1 MAEEEGSFVTE
12 FYNRLAAT
20 AVRMINKRGRLI
32 RLIRF
37 DETAAN
43 AGRPWKGPPINPT
56 EPGSDVFGVF
66 VPPTSVRQFGLSAL
80 GLGTEMESMIATSEQ
95 IIIVSAGE
103 TDLRQFSEVLDQS
116 ERWGIFT
123 SQILKPGSTTLLGFL
138 GVRR

>member
-1 MAEEEGSFVTE
+1 MTD
-12 FYNRLAAT
+12 FYTRVVAT

-32 RLIRF
+32 KLIRF
-37 DETAAN
+37 DETSDN
-43 AGRPWKGPPINPT
+43 VSRPWKGPPASPT
-56 EPGSDVFGVF
+56 EPSSDVYGVF
-66 VPPTSVRQFGLSAL
+66 IQPTSVRQFGLSAL

-95 IIIVSAGE
+95 IIIISAGE

-123 SQILKPGSTTLLGFL
+123 SQILKPGDKTLLGFL

>member
-1 MAEEEGSFVTE
+1 MAEEGESFVTD

-20 AVRMINKRGRLI
+20 AVRLINKRGRLI

-43 AGRPWKGPPINPT
+43 AARPWKGPPIIPT
-56 EPGSDVFGVF
+56 EPSTEVYGVF
-66 VPPTSVRQFGLSAL
+66 VPPTSVRQFGLTAL

-95 IIIVSAGE
+95 IIIVSSGE
-103 TDLRQFSEVLDQS
+103 TDLRQFSEVFDQAQ
-116 ERWGIFT
+116 RWGIFA

>member
-20 AVRMINKRGRLI
+20 AIRMINKRGRLI

-43 AGRPWKGPPINPT
+43 AARPWKGPPVSPT
-56 EPGSDVFGVF
+56 EPSSDVFGVF
-66 VPPTSVRQFGLSAL
+66 VPPTSVRHFGLSAL
-80 GLGTEMESMIATSEQ
+80 GLGTEMESMISTSEQ
-95 IIIVSAGE
+95 IIIVSVGE
-103 TDLRQFSEVLDQS
+103 TDLRQFSEILDQS

>member
-1 MAEEEGSFVTE
+1 MVEEEESFVTD
-12 FYNRLAAT
+12 FYNGLAAT
-20 AVRMINKRGRLI
+20 AIRMINKRGRSI

-43 AGRPWKGPPINPT
+43 AARPWRGPPSSPT
-56 EPGSDVFGVF
+56 EPGSNVFGVF
-66 VPPTSVRQFGLSAL
+66 VPPISVRQFGLSAL
-80 GLGTEMESMIATSEQ
+80 GLGTEMESMIAVSEQ

-103 TDLRQFSEVLDQS
+103 IDLRQFSEVLDQS
-116 ERWGIFT
+116 ERWGIFA

>member
-1 MAEEEGSFVTE
+1 MTE

-20 AVRMINKRGRLI
+20 AIRMINKRGRLI

-43 AGRPWKGPPINPT
+43 AARPWKGPPVSPT
-56 EPGSDVFGVF
+56 EPSSDVFGVF

-80 GLGTEMESMIATSEQ
+80 GLGTEMESMISTSEQ
-95 IIIVSAGE
+95 IIIVSVGE
-103 TDLRQFSEVLDQS
+103 TDLRQFSEILDQS